1 MIKTDVLIA
10 GAGPAGVTASLWL
23 SKLGIKHVI
32 ADKAVFPRD
41 KVCGDALSGKVYAIL
56 HQVLPEIWGEL
67 GGLPMQAQKMFG
79 IHFASP
85 DNSELKFHFAHYE
98 APAETHAPLVTVA
111 PGFIIKRVDFDNLMF
126 NKLDTRYAQVLTAAQ
141 LEKVQQVPEG
151 VQAQIMH
158 NNKSV
163 TLQAKIIIGADGE
176 RSVVN
181 KQLCGHRNSDST
193 FAAAVRAYY
202 TGVTGGAEDVIE
214 LHFIKELL
222 PGYLWI
228 FPLPDG
234 GWNVGLG
241 MLSSAIKKGK
251 RNLRKEMTEI
261 LQTHPKF
268 KNRFANAQLEG
279 KIVGW
284 GLPLGSKRRP
294 VSGKNFILAGDAA
307 SFIDPLTGEGIG
319 NSVISGKYAA
329 VYAAKALKEN
339 DFSAKALKEY
349 DTFMYNKIGTE
360 LRLSYFL
367 QQASRVPWLMN
378 YTIKKAGRSEELK
391 DIFSMMFTDL
401 NIRKKLTDPRF
412 YLRIL
417 AA

>member
-41 KVCGDALSGKVYAIL
+41 KVCGDALSGKVYSIL
-56 HQVLPEIWGEL
+56 HQVLPEVWAELGEL
-67 GGLPMQAQKMFG
+67 PQQAQKMFG
-79 IHFASP
+79 ISFSSP
-85 DNSELKFHFAHYE
+85 NGTDLKFHFRTDSGATMHS
-98 APAETHAPLVTVA
+98 PLYTVA
-111 PGFIIKRVDFDNLMF
+111 PGFIMKRVDFDNYLF
-126 NKLDTRYAQVLTAAQ
+126 GKLDAQFADVLTGTKIENLKQ
-141 LEKVQQVPEG
+141 TDEG
-151 VQAQIMH
+151 VKAKLISGEKQHEI
-158 NNKSV
+158 
-163 TLQAKIIIGADGE
+163 QAKIIIGADGE

-251 RNLRKEMTEI
+251 RNLRKEMTKI

-294 VSGKNFILAGDAA
+294 VSGKNFMLAGDAA

-378 YTIKKAGRSEELK
+378 YTMKKAGRSEELK

-401 NIRKKLTDPRF
+401 DIRQKLTDPRF